1 MSISVGTEYE
11 ESDENKLDNL
21 GVVLVQQSYQESKSY
36 ISEAVSKM
44 TNALSDIH
52 EDELEDIAE
61 IPTPLV
67 TKEQSVFL
75 FPKSA
80 PPTYLNIHF
89 ICEAASRLLFRT
101 IDWTKQLPIFQN
113 LK

>member
-1 MSISVGTEYE
+1 MNISVGTDYD
-11 ESDENKLDNL
+11 ESEENKLENL

-36 ISEAVSKM
+36 IDEAVSKM
-44 TNALSDIH
+44 SNALSDIH
-52 EDELEDIAE
+52 EDELEDIEE
-61 IPTPLV
+61 ISSPLV
-67 TKEQSVFL
+67 TQEQSVFL